1 MNASTAIAHLAATMN
16 PAIPVEWPGEQ
27 ARDSVSQRTSV
38 RLLPSPLRVLV
49 SLAAGDVL
57 RLLCY
62 TSGATTVAA
71 AQLSA
76 ELVALT

>member
-49 SLAAGDVL
+49 SLAAARFRDEASW
-57 RLLCY
+57 LC
-62 TSGATTVAA
+62 G
-71 AQLSA
+71 L
-76 ELVALT
+76 